1 MLMKDY
7 QKQLIQNIKDTTW
20 FLDNKKTLRM
30 SDYAYSKMEERYNA
44 LLQELKYVNEFCEI
58 LEKGE

>member
-44 LLQELKYVNEFCEI
+44 LLKELKYVNEFCEI

>member
-7 QKQLIQNIKDTTW
+7 QKQLIQNIKNTTW

-44 LLQELKYVNEFCEI
+44 LLKELKYVNEFCEI